1 MTRMQRRHFLQGLS
15 AATGALFLPVQW
27 AWAQAARRF
36 RVGDRYRYRR
46 LDPYSEAEQSTY
58 TIEVTQVSD
67 SEVTFSDGRVL
78 DMHGFPRRQP
88 DGRRITFLRAPSTDV
103 APGGRWRAEFLV
115 TMPNGEEI
123 RAEMDGSVL
132 GRERITVP
140 AGTFD
145 ALRIEGSG
153 IAHRP
158 LGVVRTRLL
167 VYRAPELVRMPLL
180 REEVRRNARGQ
191 VFFAERDVLVDFRQS

>member
-1 MTRMQRRHFLQGLS
+1 MMKMQRRRFLQGLS
-15 AATGALFLPVQW
+15 AATGMLLLPLHGS
-27 AWAQAARRF
+27 WAQGARRF

-46 LDPYSEAEQSTY
+46 LDPYSEAEHSTY

-67 SEVTFSDGRVL
+67 SEATFSDGRVL
-78 DMHGFPRRQP
+78 DMRGFPRRLP
-88 DGRRITFLRAPSTDV
+88 DGRRITFLRAPSDDV

-115 TMPNGEEI
+115 TTANGEEI

-153 IAHRP
+153 IAHPP